1 MEINLN
7 FEELTPKDK
16 LLFLDNISFE
26 VFYALLSR
34 FIGEDVYIHLNHI
47 DPYNKAELELLQHNG
62 FIKITSEK
70 YDFALLEKA
79 EALFG
84 KKLDSLSE
92 LAEKLINIYPQGVK
106 SGGYPVRGSKVDVTD
121 KLRKF
126 FKKHKYTHEQ
136 VIQAVERY
144 VERKRKDK
152 WDYMQRLIYFIEK
165 DGSSNLAAECDNL
178 VVPVKQEVE
187 TSINKMI

>member
-7 FEELTPKDK
+7 FEELSPEDK
-16 LLFLDNISFE
+16 LIFLEISFE
-26 VFYALLSR
+26 TFWGLVNKLKGEVWKVTNYTDLMLL
-34 FIGEDVYIHLNHI
+34 EE
-47 DPYNKAELELLQHNG
+47 KG
-62 FIKITSEK
+62 FIKITSDD

-79 EALFG
+79 ESLFG

-92 LAEKLINIYPQGVK
+92 LAERLINIYPQGVK

-136 VIQAVERY
+136 VIQATQKY
-144 VERKRKDK
+144 VDRKREES
-152 WDYMQRLIYFIEK
+152 WAYMQRLVYFIEK
-165 DGSSNLAAECDNL
+165 DNSSNLAAEIDGMRGDTYGTGEDWTRNI
-178 VVPVKQEVE
+178 K
-187 TSINKMI
+187 

>member
-7 FEELTPKDK
+7 FEELSPEDK
-16 LLFLDNISFE
+16 FLFLEISFDAFWGLVLKSKGE
-26 VFYALLSR
+26 QWVVGSDSDLLR
-34 FIGEDVYIHLNHI
+34 
-47 DPYNKAELELLQHNG
+47 LQKEG
-62 FIKITSEK
+62 FIKITSDN
-70 YDFALLEKA
+70 YDFSLLEKA

-84 KKLDSLSE
+84 KKLDSLTE
-92 LAEKLINIYPQGVK
+92 LASKLIEIYPQGVK

-136 VIQAVERY
+136 VMQAVERY

-178 VVPVKQEVE
+178 VIPVKQEVE

>member
-7 FEELTPKDK
+7 FEELSPDDRLLLLDMTFDTIWGMMLRNKDSSNTWIPENHQQ
-16 LLFLDNISFE
+16 LDM
-26 VFYALLSR
+26 L
-34 FIGEDVYIHLNHI
+34 ED
-47 DPYNKAELELLQHNG
+47 AG
-62 FIKITSEK
+62 FIKITSDM

-79 EALFG
+79 ESLFG

-92 LAEKLINIYPQGVK
+92 LAEKLINIYPIGVK

-136 VIQAVERY
+136 VIEATERY

-178 VVPVKQEVE
+178 VIPVKQEVE

>member
-7 FEELTPKDK
+7 FEELSPEDR
-16 LLFLDNISFE
+16 LFFLQNISFE
-26 VFYALLSR
+26 VFYYL
-34 FIGEDVYIHLNHI
+34 IMKY
-47 DPYNKAELELLQHNG
+47 YNKEPIKVEIEDIFTQVEMDLLQKEG
-62 FIKITSEK
+62 FIKITSED

-84 KKLDSLSE
+84 KKLDSLTE
-92 LAEKLINIYPQGVK
+92 LASKLIEIYPQGVK

-136 VIQAVERY
+136 VIQATQKY
-144 VERKRKDK
+144 VNRKREES
-152 WDYMQRLIYFIEK
+152 WAYMQRLVYFIEK
-165 DGSSNLAAECDNL
+165 DNTSNLAAEIDGMKGDNNGAGEDWTRNI
-178 VVPVKQEVE
+178 K
-187 TSINKMI
+187 

>member
-7 FEELTPKDK
+7 FEELSPEDK
-16 LLFLDNISFE
+16 LMFLEISFE
-26 VFYALLSR
+26 TFWGLINKLK
-34 FIGEDVYIHLNHI
+34 GEQWKVTNYSDLMI
-47 DPYNKAELELLQHNG
+47 LEEKG
-62 FIKITSEK
+62 FIKITSDN

-84 KKLDSLSE
+84 KKLDSLTE
-92 LAEKLINIYPQGVK
+92 LASKLIEIYPQGVK

-136 VIQAVERY
+136 VIAATQKY
-144 VERKRKDK
+144 VNRKREES
-152 WDYMQRLIYFIEK
+152 WAYMQLLVHFIEK
-165 DGSSNLAAECDNL
+165 NNISNLAAEIDGMKGDNNGAGEDWTRNI
-178 VVPVKQEVE
+178 K
-187 TSINKMI
+187 

>member
-7 FEELTPKDK
+7 FEELSPEDR
-16 LLFLDNISFE
+16 LLFLDKISFE
-26 VFYALLSR
+26 IFYVLLIKFYENR
-34 FIGEDVYIHLNHI
+34 TIKVEDSFSQY
-47 DPYNKAELELLQHNG
+47 ELDVLQREG
-62 FIKITSEK
+62 FIKITSDM

-92 LAEKLINIYPQGVK
+92 LASKLIEIYPQGVK

-136 VIQAVERY
+136 VIAAVERY

-178 VVPVKQEVE
+178 VVPVKQEIE

>member
-7 FEELTPKDK
+7 FEELSPTDQYVLTGLKFDTLWTLISKHYGNDWVIDNPK
-16 LLFLDNISFE
+16 E
-26 VFYALLSR
+26 LS
-34 FIGEDVYIHLNHI
+34 I
-47 DPYNKAELELLQHNG
+47 LEKYG
-62 FIKITSEK
+62 FIKITSDD

-84 KKLDSLSE
+84 KKLDSLTE
-92 LAEKLINIYPQGVK
+92 LASKLIEIYPQGVK

-136 VIQAVERY
+136 VIAATQKY
-144 VERKRKDK
+144 VNRKREES
-152 WDYMQRLIYFIEK
+152 WAYMQRLVFFIEK
-165 DGSSNLAAECDNL
+165 DSTSNLAAEIDGMKGDNNGAGEDWTRNI
-178 VVPVKQEVE
+178 K
-187 TSINKMI
+187 